1 MSVCLVTLALS
12 FSVYN
17 TTDSHYY
24 TVHVV
29 HDILS
34 VCVCVDFCV
43 FYFEVHMSLWSGCSF
58 VKIS

>member
-12 FSVYN
+12 FSVY
-17 TTDSHYY
+17 TTDSHY

-29 HDILS
+29 YDILLS
-34 VCVCVDFCV
+34 LCVCGFCV

-58 VKIS
+58 EKIN

>member
-12 FSVYN
+12 FSVY
-17 TTDSHYY
+17 TTDSHY

-29 HDILS
+29 YDILS
-34 VCVCVDFCV
+34 VYVDFCV

-58 VKIS
+58 VKIN